1 MKVLFVCFCLG
12 FIIDLGSVV
21 GRGIEGYTCEGQC
34 DD

>member
-1 MKVLFVCFCLG
+1 MVLFVCFCLG
-12 FIIDLGSVV
+12 FIIKLGFVV